1 MGRWGRQSAKT
12 RHRRRRRD
20 RALCCHDNATL
31 CLLAENG
38 GKTLASAGSRARR
51 RIMDKPPL
59 PPQLAPASPTPAQ
72 RLERLKVVVKHL
84 SNTWPHVLQRQ
95 SCMQSLGRREDVH
108 SALRDT
114 YAAHI
119 TNMLQDVLV
128 LDLLRE
134 IGALV
139 LDPNSN
145 SASVARAM
153 SALRDPGVIAELR
166 AEYEIVR
173 PLGHIGGD
181 ELTPEMRAQID
192 AHWRETER
200 KDQLAKVEKK

>member
-1 MGRWGRQSAKT
+1 
-12 RHRRRRRD
+12 
-20 RALCCHDNATL
+20 
-31 CLLAENG
+31 
-38 GKTLASAGSRARR
+38 
-51 RIMDKPPL
+51 
-59 PPQLAPASPTPAQ
+59 
-72 RLERLKVVVKHL
+72 
-84 SNTWPHVLQRQ
+84 
-95 SCMQSLGRREDVH
+95 MQSLGRREDIH
-108 SALRDT
+108 SALRET

-145 SASVARAM
+145 SASVARAL

-192 AHWRETER
+192 AHWQETER
-200 KDQLAKVEKK
+200 KDQLAKFEKWLAELATIDAELTGSELRNLLWQARKKGVAH